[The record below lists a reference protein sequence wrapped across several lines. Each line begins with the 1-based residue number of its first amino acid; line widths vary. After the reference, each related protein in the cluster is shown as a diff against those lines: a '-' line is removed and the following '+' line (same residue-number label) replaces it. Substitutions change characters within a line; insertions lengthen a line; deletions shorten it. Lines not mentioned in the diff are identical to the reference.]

1 MRILLAFVLGAV
13 IAAGV
18 VWFVV
23 KRENPP
29 AQTAPA
35 MSATMPAAPAP
46 VALEP
51 SPAPV
56 VEVVPPAKPKPAP
69 ARASRSSARELAAR
83 QETPQ
88 AESVPPPPAAPA
100 PAPEPAQPAT
110 PAPAPEPAQ
119 PVTAVTQLE
128 QPPAPPAPPP
138 PPEPKQVTLTSGTL
152 LNVRLA
158 ESLSSDRV
166 QAGDAFSATLDQPLV
181 VEGFVI
187 AERGARVHGK
197 VISAEKAGRV
207 KGLAQLSLQ
216 LTQLNTADGQKI
228 PIQTEALVREGPK
241 SVGNDAAKVG
251 VAAGLG
257 AAIGAV
263 FGGGRGAAIG
273 AGAGGAAGAGTVM
286 TTRGKPAVLP
296 VETRLSFRLKDPV
309 ILTEKLR

>member
-1 MRILLAFVLGAV
+1 M
-13 IAAGV
+13 
-18 VWFVV
+18 
-23 KRENPP
+23 
-29 AQTAPA
+29 
-35 MSATMPAAPAP
+35 
-46 VALEP
+46 
-51 SPAPV
+51 
-56 VEVVPPAKPKPAP
+56 
-69 ARASRSSARELAAR
+69 
-83 QETPQ
+83 
-88 AESVPPPPAAPA
+88 
-100 PAPEPAQPAT
+100 
-110 PAPAPEPAQ
+110 
-119 PVTAVTQLE
+119 
-128 QPPAPPAPPP
+128 
-138 PPEPKQVTLTSGTL
+138 TLSSGTL

-197 VISAEKAGRV
+197 VISAEKAGRT

-257 AAIGAV
+257 AAIGAI

-296 VETRLSFRLKDPV
+296 VETRLSFRLKDAV

>member
-1 MRILLAFVLGAV
+1 MRILLAFLLGAA
-13 IAAGV
+13 IATGV

-29 AQTAPA
+29 AQRAPVV
-35 MSATMPAAPAP
+35 SATLPATPAP
-46 VALEP
+46 VTPEP
-51 SPAPV
+51 KPAAV
-56 VEVVPPAKPKPAP
+56 AEVVAPAKPKPAP
-69 ARASRSSARELAAR
+69 ARVTRSSSRELVAR

-88 AESVPPPPAAPA
+88 VEPLPSPT
-100 PAPEPAQPAT
+100 PEPAQPAT

-119 PVTAVTQLE
+119 PATSVAQLE
-128 QPPAPPAPPP
+128 PPPAPPPPPP
-138 PPEPKQVTLTSGTL
+138 PPEPKQVILTRGTL
-152 LNVRLA
+152 LTVRLA
-158 ESLSSDRV
+158 ESLSSERV

-187 AERGARVHGK
+187 AERGARVQGT
-197 VISAEKAGRV
+197 VISAEQAGRT

-228 PIQTEALVREGPK
+228 PIRTEALVREGPK

-257 AAIGAV
+257 AAIGAI

-296 VETRLSFRLKDPV
+296 VETRLSFRIKDAV
-309 ILTEKLR
+309 TVTEKLR